1 MNESEKLLCFCC
13 FPTRELLIGLLLQEK
28 SKFSPDLNV
37 FLLLQLASQNFAK
50 DLLFIMVSH
59 SHPSPLFPRE
69 QLPPRPPSSPVF
81 PGKTHPK
88 KRFLFL
94 RLHRSPLPFRRRRQ
108 TREDTRSGN
117 ISSSSP
123 SVEKYSL
130 PSCINSHSTVSCKII
145 RTWLEAAAS
154 EAGLRLR
161 TTRRPSCWDTSQ
173 CRRS

>member
-1 MNESEKLLCFCC
+1 MSSCCLKWHLKISRRIYSAVFISLLSI
-13 FPTRELLIGLLLQEK
+13 PRRSSRGN
-28 SKFSPDLNV
+28 S
-37 FLLLQLASQNFAK
+37 FLRA
-50 DLLFIMVSH
+50 
-59 SHPSPLFPRE
+59 
-69 QLPPRPPSSPVF
+69 LPPRLCSPEKHTRKSGFSFSASIAPP
-81 PGKTHPK
+81 
-88 KRFLFL
+88 
-94 RLHRSPLPFRRRRQ
+94 PLFRRRRQ

-130 PSCINSHSTVSCKII
+130 PSCIISHSTVSCKII